1 MAQKTIIT
9 ASGRMT
15 CSTFID
21 VCKLGSVVD
30 YGIRATSLA
39 EQKAIEIILLIAFFI
54 FPGGVRGARMT
65 PIFSL

>member
-1 MAQKTIIT
+1 
-9 ASGRMT
+9 MT

-30 YGIRATSLA
+30 YGIRATFLA

-54 FPGGVRGARMT
+54 FPGGGKGSQND
-65 PIFSL
+65 PYFFIIEFI

>member
-1 MAQKTIIT
+1 
-9 ASGRMT
+9 MT

-30 YGIRATSLA
+30 YGIRATFLA

-54 FPGGVRGARMT
+54 FPGGGVRGARMT
-65 PIFSL
+65 PIF

>member
-1 MAQKTIIT
+1 
-9 ASGRMT
+9 MT

-30 YGIRATSLA
+30 YGIKATFLA

-54 FPGGVRGARMT
+54 FPGGEVRGARMT